1 MNDGIIVP
9 SRKDYSGE
17 TTNEDLELPLFDF
30 TTLVVATNNFSNANK
45 LGQGGFGCVYKVKKN
60 MILFILFSYLDIELF
75 LL

>member
-45 LGQGGFGCVYKVKKN
+45 LGQGGFGCVYKVKKKKHDT
-60 MILFILFSYLDIELF
+60 IYIIFIFRY
-75 LL
+75 